1 MSQTS
6 YKNEHLVSNI
16 DNSDENRSYVKTINK
31 LAKDSKSKYRIKI
44 KYRKPKDGKKYG
56 WGGSLKKD
64 NANAFSI
71 YVEDKTPYTET
82 AYHKQWNE
90 ISRLRVE
97 NESLKEKVSFYENPY
112 NKWSDYE
119 IHEEIESMKEDIF
132 SRFIGNECRKEQ
144 QRDVVIKKYDQLV
157 EALNYKKEG
166 SK

>member
-71 YVEDKTPYTET
+71 YVEDKTPYSERTDNI
-82 AYHKQWNE
+82 QWSKIRE
-90 ISRLRVE
+90 LQTE
-97 NESLKEKVSFYENPY
+97 NESLKMRIAILENPFMH
-112 NKWSDYE
+112 WSLSD
-119 IHEEIESMKEDIF
+119 IESELFDVRLDCVD
-132 SRFIGNECRKEQ
+132 RFIDSVQDDKL
-144 QRDVVIKKYDQLV
+144 RDKYNLLIQ
-157 EALNYKKEG
+157 AQTIKEG
-166 SK
+166 ECNA